1 MQKYGT
7 LYLYIPWV
15 EKEYIPLLLKRS
27 IIISEYASCKLLC
40 LAPNTIYMLHEKQ
53 INNISVGK
61 IGEDLA
67 CDYLGGMGYKISAQ
81 NIRQKF
87 GEIDILAKDKKGIL
101 CFVEVKTILASYS
114 KFSGL
119 EPEDHLDK
127 AKLLKM
133 KKMAEWY
140 ANSHEKEVGK
150 GGYRIDLVCVK
161 LEGAGDSD
169 FSKNTEIKLYTN
181 LI

>member
-1 MQKYGT
+1 
-7 LYLYIPWV
+7 
-15 EKEYIPLLLKRS
+15 
-27 IIISEYASCKLLC
+27 
-40 LAPNTIYMLHEKQ
+40 MLHEKQ
-53 INNISVGK
+53 INNISTGK
-61 IGEDLA
+61 IGEDIA
-67 CDYLGGMGYKISAQ
+67 CDYLSGEGYRVIAR

-87 GEIDILAKDKKGIL
+87 GEIDILAKDKKETL

-119 EPEDHLDK
+119 EPEDNLSP

-140 ANSHEKEVGK
+140 SNSHAKEVGK

-169 FSKNTEIKLYTN
+169 FPKNTEIKLYTN

>member
-1 MQKYGT
+1 
-7 LYLYIPWV
+7 
-15 EKEYIPLLLKRS
+15 
-27 IIISEYASCKLLC
+27 
-40 LAPNTIYMLHEKQ
+40 MLHENQTNKS
-53 INNISVGK
+53 NVGK

-67 CDYLGGMGYKISAQ
+67 SDYLNTLGYSIVAR

-87 GEIDILAKDKKGIL
+87 GEVDILAKDKKGTL

-114 KFSGL
+114 KFSGI
-119 EPEDHLDK
+119 EPEDHLDR

-140 ANSHEKEVGK
+140 ANSHAAEVK
-150 GGYRIDLVCVK
+150 KNGYRIDLVCIK
-161 LEGAGDSD
+161 LGEEGDVD
-169 FSKNTEIKLYTN
+169 FPENSEIKLYTN

>member
-1 MQKYGT
+1 
-7 LYLYIPWV
+7 
-15 EKEYIPLLLKRS
+15 
-27 IIISEYASCKLLC
+27 
-40 LAPNTIYMLHEKQ
+40 MLHEKT
-53 INNISVGK
+53 NKRAVAGRV
-61 IGEDLA
+61 GEDIA
-67 CDYLGGMGYKISAQ
+67 GEYLEGLGYKILDR

-140 ANSHEKEVGK
+140 ANSHAKEVGK

-169 FSKNTEIKLYTN
+169 FLKNTEIKPYTN

>member
-1 MQKYGT
+1 
-7 LYLYIPWV
+7 
-15 EKEYIPLLLKRS
+15 
-27 IIISEYASCKLLC
+27 
-40 LAPNTIYMLHEKQ
+40 MLHEKTNKRAMAG
-53 INNISVGK
+53 IA
-61 IGEDLA
+61 GEGIA
-67 CDYLGGMGYKISAQ
+67 ERYLEELGYKILDRNS
-81 NIRQKF
+81 RQKF
-87 GEIDILAKDKKGIL
+87 GEIDILARDKKNIL
-101 CFVEVKTILASYS
+101 CFVEVKTILTSFS

-119 EPEDHLDK
+119 EPEDNLT
-127 AKLLKM
+127 ASKLHKM

>member
-1 MQKYGT
+1 
-7 LYLYIPWV
+7 
-15 EKEYIPLLLKRS
+15 
-27 IIISEYASCKLLC
+27 
-40 LAPNTIYMLHEKQ
+40 MLHGETTKK
-53 INNISVGK
+53 SATGK

-67 CDYLGGMGYKISAQ
+67 GDYLNVLGYSIVGR

-140 ANSHEKEVGK
+140 SNSHSKEVGK

-161 LEGAGDSD
+161 LEGVGDPD
-169 FSKNTEIKLYTN
+169 FLKNTEIKLYTN